1 MNKSGL
7 VYYFAYGSN
16 MNPERMIERG
26 ARFTSMAPYTLDG
39 YVLRFNKAS
48 RRIPGAGFANIVPSD
63 GGAVEGVLYEID
75 IQGLHALDR
84 HEGYPT
90 EYGRIM
96 LELEVDGIQRAVK
109 TYIAKPDKTLDT
121 ALPTK
126 VYLRHLLA
134 AKDFLS
140 EQYFAALMKQDTL
153 D

>member
-1 MNKSGL
+1 MQS
-7 VYYFAYGSN
+7 
-16 MNPERMIERG
+16 
-26 ARFTSMAPYTLDG
+26 YTLDG

-48 RRIPGAGFANIVPSD
+48 RRIPGAGFANIVPRD

-75 IQGLHALDR
+75 IEGLYALDR
-84 HEGYPT
+84 YEGHPT
-90 EYGRIM
+90 EYLRIR
-96 LELEVDGIQRAVK
+96 LELEVGGVNRAVK
-109 TYIAKPDKTLDT
+109 TYMAKPDKTLDT

-140 EQYFAALMKQDTL
+140 ERYFAALLKQDTF